1 MSDLKWEE
9 PPSAPNSGPNRKW
22 APVVEQLRAN
32 PGRWAFVAEG
42 GGMSI
47 VQTLKRYDGV
57 EVTTRG
63 QKNGKADIYARFVAG
78 VSGE

>member
-1 MSDLKWEE
+1 
-9 PPSAPNSGPNRKW
+9 
-22 APVVEQLRAN
+22 
-32 PGRWAFVAEG
+32 
-42 GGMSI
+42 MSI